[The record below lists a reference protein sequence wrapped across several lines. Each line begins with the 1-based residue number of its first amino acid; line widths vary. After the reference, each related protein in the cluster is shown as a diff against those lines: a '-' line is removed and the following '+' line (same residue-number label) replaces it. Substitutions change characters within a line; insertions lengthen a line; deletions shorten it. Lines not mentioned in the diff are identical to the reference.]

1 MSVFVEMADYE
12 LCACT
17 APNDP
22 GAWQSQRVVVSFGGT
37 SGGSNPAPPRLT
49 SQFGSQRNG
58 QWRVVA
64 NAGLTVSTLTQS
76 YGIKRFQLHWYIDPV
91 ARHPSVACVDSIVI
105 GSCGTDSSPV
115 GPGPTAIAPIL
126 SNVLNDGLWFSL
138 ICPTNV

>member
-1 MSVFVEMADYE
+1 MEDYDRPARIGTYP
-12 LCACT
+12 LR
-17 APNDP
+17 
-22 GAWQSQRVVVSFGGT
+22 AWHSQRVASSYIEA
-37 SGGSNPAPPRLT
+37 SGGSNPAPPRMT

-64 NAGLTVSTLTQS
+64 NVGPTVFALTQS
-76 YGIKRFQLHWYIDPV
+76 SGIKRFQLHWYIDPL